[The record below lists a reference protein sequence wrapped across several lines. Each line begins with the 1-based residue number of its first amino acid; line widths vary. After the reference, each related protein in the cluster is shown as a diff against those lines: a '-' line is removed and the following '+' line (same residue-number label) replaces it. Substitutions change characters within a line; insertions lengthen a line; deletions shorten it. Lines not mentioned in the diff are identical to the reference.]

1 MTNIYEK
8 QNCFKCPVNEKPKID
23 NINVCKI
30 RISNIINSAT
40 KHNYKSNFC
49 KNTKKVT
56 QKKCSKS
63 NVPTNY

>member
-1 MTNIYEK
+1 MMYEK
-8 QNCFKCPVNEKPKID
+8 KNCFKCPVYEKPKID

-40 KHNYKSNFC
+40 KHNKY
-49 KNTKKVT
+49 TKKVT